1 MNKHSSPKTVET
13 VNNKKIIEE
22 IVQDTSVSENSKF
35 SAKKV
40 KLKTAFK
47 TIKKVLHF
55 GKPYNAFLFSA
66 LFFVLVSNVFE
77 LLIPIYIGK
86 CVDNLIGIGSVA
98 FKPLLKTA
106 IILIL
111 IVLASALFN
120 WLANIF
126 TNKYYFKTTARMR
139 EAFFEKMNKVPL
151 SFIDTNK
158 HGDLLSRMIND
169 VDILA
174 DGIAEGLSTITNGV
188 ATIIGTIISMLL
200 LNVPLALIV
209 IILTPLSLL
218 TSLTIA
224 KKSYKLFAGQAKEE
238 GEVNAYLEEY
248 ISGGRVVK
256 AFNFEKQSIDD
267 FDSANKK
274 YYKVSEKA
282 EYISSLANPVTRFI
296 NTLVYASVAF
306 VSVLMIIK
314 GGFGITVGLV
324 STFLTYANSYGRP
337 FNELSN
343 EITDLQGALASSER
357 VFNVLDAKEESS
369 DDNLPEL
376 LNVDGNIK
384 VENAH
389 FSYVP
394 EKKLIQNFNLKVKAG
409 QKIAIVGP
417 TGCGKTTF
425 INLLMRFYDLT
436 KGAIYVD
443 DTNISQVK
451 RNSLRSKYGMVLQE
465 SWLYN
470 ASIKDNIAY
479 GKPTATLEEVVEVS
493 KVTGVHD
500 FVSLLPNGY
509 DTIVTEGS
517 NNISQGQKQLICIAR
532 IMLTKPPMLILDEAT
547 SNIDT
552 RSEIKIQQAFDKLME
567 GRTTFIVAH
576 RLSTIKNADIILVM
590 NKGNIIE
597 QGTHEQ
603 LLAKKGF
610 YFNLYNSQFAKVDE

>member
-1 MNKHSSPKTVET
+1 MTVKNSPKPVDS
-13 VNNKKIIEE
+13 VNNKVIVEE
-22 IVQDTSVSENSKF
+22 IVQEAAGSTKNRSRKVRIKNSI
-35 SAKKV
+35 
-40 KLKTAFK
+40 K
-47 TIKKVLHF
+47 TIKKVLVF
-55 GKPYNAFLFSA
+55 GRPYNAFLYSA
-66 LFFVLVSNVFE
+66 LFFVMVSNVFE

-86 CVDNLIGIGSVA
+86 CIDKVVGIGNVA

-106 IILIL
+106 LIL
-111 IVLASALFN
+111 IVLVLASALFN

-139 EAFFEKMNKVPL
+139 EAFFDKMNKVPL
-151 SFIDTNK
+151 GFIDTNK

-174 DGIAEGLSTITNGV
+174 DGIAEGLSTILNGV
-188 ATIIGTIISMLL
+188 SIIIGTIISMLL

-209 IILTPLSLL
+209 IILTPLSLVA
-218 TSLTIA
+218 SLLIA
-224 KKSYKLFAGQAKEE
+224 QKSYKLFAGKAKQE

-248 ISGGRVVK
+248 ISGGQVVK
-256 AFNFEKQSIDD
+256 AFNYEKQSIDD
-267 FDSANKK
+267 FNTENAQF
-274 YYKVSEKA
+274 YRISEKSD
-282 EYISSLANPVTRFI
+282 YMSSLAHPVTRFI
-296 NTLVYASVAF
+296 NGFVYVAVAF
-306 VSVLMIIK
+306 VSVLMLIK
-314 GGFGITVGLV
+314 GGFGITVGLI

-337 FNELSN
+337 FNELSS

-357 VFNVLDAKEESS
+357 VFSVLDAKEETS
-369 DDNLPEL
+369 DENLPEL
-376 LNVDGNIK
+376 LNVEGNIV

-394 EKKLIQNFNLKVKAG
+394 EKKLIQDFNLKVKAG

-443 DTNISQVK
+443 SASITSVK

-470 ASIKDNIAY
+470 GTIKDNIAY
-479 GKPTATLEEVVEVS
+479 GKPNATLEEIIEVS
-493 KVTGVHD
+493 KATGVHD
-500 FVSLLPNGY
+500 FVSLFPNGY
-509 DTIVTEGS
+509 DTMVTEGG

-532 IMLTKPPMLILDEAT
+532 IMLIKPPMLILDEAT

-552 RSEIKIQQAFDKLME
+552 RSEIKIQEAFDKLMK

-597 QGTHEQ
+597 QGNHEE

-610 YFNLYNSQFAKVDE
+610 YHHLYNSQFAKVEE